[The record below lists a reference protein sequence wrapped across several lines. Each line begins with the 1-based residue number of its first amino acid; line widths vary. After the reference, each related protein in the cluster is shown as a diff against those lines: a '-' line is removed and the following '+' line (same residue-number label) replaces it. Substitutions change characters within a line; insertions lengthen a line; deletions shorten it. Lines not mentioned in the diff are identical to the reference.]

1 MKLKLTVGL
10 LSILFA
16 QAAYADSKTTAKV
29 KDIYVDVEKSI
40 PVSERR
46 CREVEVPIYGS
57 QQKQGGAA
65 EGALLGMLLG
75 GAIGKGVTGKNDG
88 AAAGA
93 VIGGLIGADK
103 GSKSSDD
110 VIVGYRQR
118 TQCDYVTT
126 YQTSTETEYSHSEI
140 TFTENGKTYTLRFV
154 KN

>member
-16 QAAYADSKTTAKV
+16 QAAYADNKSTANIRDV
-29 KDIYVDVEKSI
+29 YIEVEKTRPI
-40 PVSERR
+40 TEKV
-46 CREVEVPIYGS
+46 CRIVEVPIYS
-57 QQKQGGAA
+57 KQQKQGGAA

-103 GSKSSDD
+103 GAQGSDT
-110 VIVGYRQR
+110 IVGYRKENR
-118 TQCDYVTT
+118 CTNETT
-126 YQTSTETEYSHSEI
+126 YENFSQTVYSHSEV
-140 TFTENGKTYTLRFV
+140 TFKSDSKTYVLRFY
-154 KN
+154 KD